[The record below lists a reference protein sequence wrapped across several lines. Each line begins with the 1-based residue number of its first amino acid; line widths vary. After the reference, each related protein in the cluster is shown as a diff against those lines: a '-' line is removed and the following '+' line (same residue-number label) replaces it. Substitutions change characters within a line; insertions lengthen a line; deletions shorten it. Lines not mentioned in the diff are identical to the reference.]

1 VRAAAQIPASIPYHV
16 AIAALGLVLCA
27 AASSAAEWR
36 IEVDPLRANV
46 SFTLKATMH
55 SVHGTAAATSGGF
68 SVDPDTGA
76 ATGEIVIDATSADT
90 GNGSRD
96 KKMHRKVLVTA
107 DNPLIV
113 FRIRRLEG
121 HLALEGASEVT
132 LHGEIE
138 ILGQPHE
145 IAIPLRVEI
154 NGGGFT
160 AHAEFEIPYVEW
172 GLKDPSTFILRVAK
186 EVQVVIEAE
195 GTIIIVD

>member
-1 VRAAAQIPASIPYHV
+1 MSKTSL
-16 AIAALGLVLCA
+16 IALTLMFLVP
-27 AASSAAEWR
+27 AASVSAAGWQ
-36 IEVDPLRANV
+36 VDLDPERTTV

-55 SVHGTAAATSGGF
+55 TVHGTANLATGSL
-68 SVDPDTGA
+68 VIDPDSGA
-76 ATGEIVIDATSADT
+76 VDGEIVIDAPSTET

-107 DNPLIV
+107 DNPRIV
-113 FRIRRLEG
+113 LRIRSLEG

-145 IAIPLRVEI
+145 IAIPLQVEI
-154 NGGGFT
+154 DGEDFT
-160 AHAEFEIPYVEW
+160 AHAGFEIPYVEW
-172 GLKDPSTFILRVAK
+172 GLKDPSTFVLRVAK

-195 GTIIIVD
+195 GTIIVTDEPKG

>member
-1 VRAAAQIPASIPYHV
+1 MKPAAHTFAAV
-16 AIAALGLVLCA
+16 ALGLIL
-27 AASSAAEWR
+27 ASAPASAAEWR

-46 SFTLKATMH
+46 TFTLKATMH
-55 SVHGTAAATSGGF
+55 SVHGTAAATSGRF

-76 ATGEIVIDATSADT
+76 ASGEIVIDATSAKT

-107 DNPLIV
+107 DNPRIV
-113 FRIRRLEG
+113 LRIRSLEG

-145 IAIPLRVEI
+145 IAIPLQVEI
-154 NGGGFT
+154 DGEDFT
-160 AHAEFEIPYVEW
+160 AHAGFEIPYVEW
-172 GLKDPSTFILRVAK
+172 GLKDPSTFVLRVAK

-195 GTIIIVD
+195 GTIIVTDEPKG

>member
-1 VRAAAQIPASIPYHV
+1 MKPAAHKFAAV
-16 AIAALGLVLCA
+16 ALGLIV
-27 AASSAAEWR
+27 ASAPASAAEWR
-36 IEVDPLRANV
+36 IEVDPLRTNV

-55 SVHGTAAATSGGF
+55 SVHGTAAAASGGF
-68 SVDPDTGA
+68 SLDSDTGA

-107 DNPLIV
+107 DNPQIA

-121 HLALEGASEVT
+121 LLALEGASEVT
-132 LHGEIE
+132 LHGEIM

-145 IAIPLRVEI
+145 MAIPLQVEI
-154 NGGGFT
+154 DGGEF
-160 AHAEFEIPYVEW
+160 AVKAEFEIPYVEW

-186 EVQVVIEAE
+186 EVQVTIEAS
-195 GTIIIVD
+195 GTIVITD